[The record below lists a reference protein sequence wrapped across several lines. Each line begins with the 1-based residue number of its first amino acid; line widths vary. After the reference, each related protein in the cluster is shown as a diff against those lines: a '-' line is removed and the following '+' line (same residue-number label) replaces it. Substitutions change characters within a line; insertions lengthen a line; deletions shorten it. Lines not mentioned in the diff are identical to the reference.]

1 MKSLF
6 FTLCRYPAAMCIQW
20 VDILVRSTL
29 LGIHVLAQSSM
40 SGGEAVVVGDFY
52 LTLWV
57 QVVSVLGSLLSAEDD
72 ADLTVRSR

>member
-1 MKSLF
+1 
-6 FTLCRYPAAMCIQW
+6 MCIQW